1 MLFRSKLIGKCVDI
15 EEYGMTT
22 VDLKELGYRDEPF
35 VLAKDVTQVF
45 YMQDMSSKLRKDK
58 SRNKSSFLGAG
69 DETKRHII
77 LVNKKKLWESTMSQM
92 KANTT
97 RLKT

>member
-1 MLFRSKLIGKCVDI
+1 
-15 EEYGMTT
+15 MTI

-45 YMQDMSSKLRKDK
+45 YVKDMSSKPKDK
-58 SRNKSSFLGAG
+58 SSNKS
-69 DETKRHII
+69 TKDKSKADKPKHHIV
-77 LVNKKKLWESTMSQM
+77 LVGKRKKLWEPAMSQM
-92 KANTT
+92 KKNIT